1 MNGGLSVAGRVRLVV
16 GVLAVLAVPFMF
28 AAVLSV
34 FNAMQSLTDSD
45 PLCWYGGARLVRC
58 SDRSAKVYLLQA
70 ALRAAPVG
78 FAAWFGAAW
87 ALQPLRTWT
96 REVQLMGPQNLGLR
110 LHPVGTRDSA
120 HTLAR
125 AVDDLMD
132 RVAVGYQAQARF
144 AANASHELR
153 TPLAVQR
160 TLIEVAME
168 DPEAA
173 PHLATLARQLLVTNE
188 RSIDLIEGLVAL
200 ADADRGLLGTIPV
213 PFHELVA
220 RVVDE
225 HAARA
230 RDAGVTI
237 DLQCQPT
244 TVVGDPLLLDRLT
257 SNLIENAIKYN
268 HPGGKVLVQVGT
280 GPTLAVSNT
289 GAHVPLEEVPRLF
302 EPFRRLAGDRLSQAG
317 SGLGLAIVRS
327 IATAHG
333 GTVKAQAGAA
343 GGLQV
348 SVALPAGG

>member
-1 MNGGLSVAGRVRLVV
+1 VTSGLSVTGRVRLVIV
-16 GVLAVLAVPFMF
+16 GLALLAVPLMF
-28 AAVLSV
+28 AALLNV
-34 FNAMQSLTDSD
+34 FNAMSD
-45 PLCWYGGARLVRC
+45 LIGNDPFCWPGGAQLVPC
-58 SDRSAKVYLLQA
+58 SNRSAKLYLLQA
-70 ALRAAPVG
+70 VLFVAPLIV
-78 FAAWFGAAW
+78 AAWFGAAW
-87 ALQPLRTWT
+87 ALQPLRAWT

-110 LHPVGTRDSA
+110 LHPVGAQDGANS
-120 HTLAR
+120 LAR

-168 DPEAA
+168 DPELA
-173 PHLATLARQLLVTNE
+173 PHLATLARQLLTTNE

-230 RDAGVTI
+230 RDAGVTVE
-237 DLQCQPT
+237 LHAQPT

-268 HPGGKVLVQVGT
+268 HPGGKVIIQVG
-280 GPTLAVSNT
+280 GGQALAVSNT
-289 GAHVPLEEVPRLF
+289 GPHVPLGEVPRLF
-302 EPFRRLAGDRLSQAG
+302 EPFRRLSGDRLGHAG

-327 IATAHG
+327 IATAHH
-333 GTVKAQAGAA
+333 GTVTAEAGAA
-343 GGLQV
+343 GGLHLT
-348 SVALPAGG
+348 VALPTLD